1 MQPEP
6 QSAPLP
12 RSGQA
17 TDAALWV
24 GFRQFTRRLIRR
36 PGLISLILLG
46 IVAGF
51 LLGTTLLVFSA
62 IDAERVQRRQVERTN
77 AILMAMQDI
86 DTAALHGETAQR
98 GYFITADKR
107 YLEPYRFGHTEAP
120 IALARLKDLL
130 KGRATT
136 RQREL
141 LDEIG
146 RLSDAKW
153 VEMTDTISLVD
164 QGRIVEAHARILSDE
179 GQLAMV
185 RLRAAIG
192 ELERIERDVL
202 VDAAQRTATA
212 EARVVPALLGLAGI
226 LFAALG
232 LGLWQVVRTARI
244 EEAAANAAAIAEA
257 RDRADLLAH
266 ELNHRVKN
274 LFAVILAIV
283 KMSGRSTP
291 EAAPVLERIS
301 GRIHALVRAHDVS
314 QGRSDTAGISL
325 AALIQTA
332 VAPYLS
338 EDAQCDTLGPEIW
351 LSERNTVPM
360 GLILHELVTNAV
372 KYGAWSTPGGIVQ
385 VRWHAEQRQPD
396 RVVVNW
402 IEKSTASVQAPEPG
416 RNGFGSMLIESAMRQ
431 MSGAISR
438 EFAPNGM
445 RVRLEFA
452 AGSA

>member
-1 MQPEP
+1 MLDE
-6 QSAPLP
+6 
-12 RSGQA
+12 
-17 TDAALWV
+17 AAL
-24 GFRQFTRRLIRR
+24 R
-36 PGLISLILLG
+36 
-46 IVAGF
+46 
-51 LLGTTLLVFSA
+51 
-62 IDAERVQRRQVERTN
+62 
-77 AILMAMQDI
+77 
-86 DTAALHGETAQR
+86 TAA
-98 GYFITADKR
+98 
-107 YLEPYRFGHTEAP
+107 
-120 IALARLKDLL
+120 
-130 KGRATT
+130 
-136 RQREL
+136 
-141 LDEIG
+141 
-146 RLSDAKW
+146 
-153 VEMTDTISLVD
+153 
-164 QGRIVEAHARILSDE
+164 
-179 GQLAMV
+179 
-185 RLRAAIG
+185 
-192 ELERIERDVL
+192 
-202 VDAAQRTATA
+202 A

-283 KMSGRSTP
+283 KMSGRNTP

-314 QGRSDTAGISL
+314 QGRSDTAGIAL

-338 EDAQCDTLGPEIW
+338 DDAQCDAAGPEIW

-372 KYGAWSTPGGIVQ
+372 KYGAWSAPGGTVQ
-385 VRWHAEQRQPD
+385 VRWHHGESD
-396 RVVVNW
+396 RVVMDW
-402 IEKSTASVQAPEPG
+402 IERGNTPVQAPEPG
-416 RNGFGSMLIESAMRQ
+416 RNGFGSMLIESAIRQ
-431 MSGAISR
+431 MSGTISR
-438 EFAPNGM
+438 EFAPEGM